1 MSEIRKH
8 IEEEVA
14 NSTRE
19 YDETYYHW
27 NKATQAFKSAK
38 VELDCLTASLAK
50 ARKNMEY
57 FQKLLNELNETNGN
71 EKFDMT

>member
-19 YDETYYHW
+19 YDDTYYHW
-27 NKATQAFKSAK
+27 DKATQAFKSAK
-38 VELDCLTASLAK
+38 AELDSLSASLVKAK
-50 ARKNMEY
+50 RSMEY
-57 FQKLLNELNETNGN
+57 FQELLNELNEVNEN
-71 EKFDMT
+71 EKLT